1 MRTYAL
7 SVKFVTFAKL
17 NKRTSK
23 SKMRALHTT
32 ILHTTIILALIHTA
46 TIAAPARVAINPPK
60 ESLQQDGDILK
71 VYTISNRE
79 DSLLLRQ
86 KCTDFTPDE
95 LSSAEFAH
103 FAEMMIK
110 TVTHPSQDGV
120 GIAGPQVGLSKRVV
134 AVQRFD
140 KEGQPFIV
148 YPNISIVAYRGDL
161 VPGPEGCL
169 SVPECRGEVLRY
181 RDIDIEYTSPQTLE
195 RVRENVKGFTAVIFQ
210 HEVDHLE
217 GILYTDR
224 VVWWARPEAWYIGG
238 GVTAAP
244 GKPNAAENLRA
255 GASASEQAIATWPAA
270 DYLYFISTEVASS
283 TDGNGNKSL
292 RAALTPQ
299 ERVYIDAEMKY
310 AEKNLCGENFR
321 FISPYYHQYT
331 FEAFSGR
338 TKEDTL
344 KFIAVKEEVTKEAI
358 EAFRYYM
365 KHLNN
370 GRQFVLAGFSQ
381 GAQLSIE
388 IVKAMREEE
397 LSKMAAAYI
406 IGYRLTAED
415 LSHPNIKAAED
426 ETSRGVCIS
435 FNSALSEKGIWEM
448 TSGGAATCINPLNW
462 HKDTTAAVLEYN
474 GLKGKV
480 RVDTKNNVLMVE
492 IDKSPFHKWMEEHP
506 LFGKAGMDKE
516 CLHHWDLLFYTESLK
531 KNAVKR
537 AYGR

>member
-224 VVWWARPEAWYIGG
+224 AVWWARPEAWYIGG

-344 KFIAVKEEVTKEAI
+344 KFLAVKEEVTKEAI

-462 HKDTTAAVLEYN
+462 HRDTTAAILEYN

-531 KNAVKR
+531 KNAAKR
-537 AYGR
+537 AYVK

>member
-224 VVWWARPEAWYIGG
+224 AVWWARPEAWYIGG

-299 ERVYIDAEMKY
+299 ELVYIDAEMKY

-344 KFIAVKEEVTKEAI
+344 KFLAVKEEVTKEAI

-462 HKDTTAAVLEYN
+462 HRDTTAAVLEYN

-531 KNAVKR
+531 KNAAKR
-537 AYGR
+537 AYVK